1 MKKGSFGYLKKKRI
15 LSAAKSLLLLAAV
28 FICYFAALRHFHTNK
43 NIFSIAAALGA
54 LPAGRSIVMTIM
66 LMRARG
72 ASESVRAA
80 IDAVRGLQPDRS
92 GYDLC
97 LTAYDT
103 AFSLSHAAV
112 TAGHVVGL
120 TESPQTNCR
129 QCEDHIRQIL
139 EKDGL
144 SGYEVRIYDSLE
156 PYRKALEDL
165 TAPAG
170 TPEAGISETGISE
183 TGTSEAGT
191 PEAGTSEAGTSETGK
206 SVIGASVTAAS
217 EPGTSERTEDGR
229 VMKLLYS
236 VSL

>member
-1 MKKGSFGYLKKKRI
+1 MV
-15 LSAAKSLLLLAAV
+15 KSLMLLAAV
-28 FICYFAALRHFHTNK
+28 FLCYFAALRHFHTNK
-43 NIFSIAAALGA
+43 NIFTIIAALGA

-80 IDAVRGLQPDRS
+80 VGAVREIQPDRS

-112 TAGHVVGL
+112 TAGRVVGL

-144 SGYEVRIYDSLE
+144 SGYEVRIYDSLD
-156 PYRKALEDL
+156 PYLKTLEDL

-170 TPEAGISETGISE
+170 TTETSTTGTSTTGTSTSEAGISEAS
-183 TGTSEAGT
+183 TSEAS
-191 PEAGTSEAGTSETGK
+191 TSEAGTSET
-206 SVIGASVTAAS
+206 AAS
-217 EPGTSERTEDGR
+217 ETVTSDRTGDGR
-229 VMKLLYS
+229 VMKLLQSY
-236 VSL
+236 

>member
-15 LSAAKSLLLLAAV
+15 LSAVKSLLLLAAV

-72 ASESVRAA
+72 ASEYVRAA
-80 IDAVRGLQPDRS
+80 VDAVRGLQPGWS

-112 TAGHVVGL
+112 MAGRVVGL
-120 TESPQTNCR
+120 TENPQTNCR

-139 EKDGL
+139 EKNGL
-144 SGYEVRIYDSLE
+144 TGYEVRIYDSLE
-156 PYRKALEDL
+156 PYRKALESLAAL
-165 TAPAG
+165 TG
-170 TPEAGISETGISE
+170 KSEAGISEVVTSEAGKSVTGTSV
-183 TGTSEAGT
+183 TGTSE
-191 PEAGTSEAGTSETGK
+191 PVTSD
-206 SVIGASVTAAS
+206 
-217 EPGTSERTEDGR
+217 RTEDGR

>member
-15 LSAAKSLLLLAAV
+15 LSAVKSLLLLAAV

-72 ASESVRAA
+72 ASEYVRAA
-80 IDAVRGLQPDRS
+80 VDAVRGLQPGWS

-112 TAGHVVGL
+112 TAGRVVGL
-120 TESPQTNCR
+120 TENPQTNCR

-144 SGYEVRIYDSLE
+144 TGYEVRIYDSLE

-165 TAPAG
+165 AAL
-170 TPEAGISETGISE
+170 
-183 TGTSEAGT
+183 
-191 PEAGTSEAGTSETGK
+191 AGTSALFCFPLTSGCRNSFLDGQLRRSVETSKNLVPFPDYSGTAPFYSRRKRIAHAG
-206 SVIGASVTAAS
+206 IF
-217 EPGTSERTEDGR
+217 R
-229 VMKLLYS
+229 
-236 VSL
+236 

>member
-15 LSAAKSLLLLAAV
+15 LSAVKSLLLLAAV

-72 ASESVRAA
+72 ASESVRTAV
-80 IDAVRGLQPDRS
+80 DAVRGLQPGWS

-112 TAGHVVGL
+112 MAGRVVGL
-120 TESPQTNCR
+120 TENPQTNCR

-144 SGYEVRIYDSLE
+144 TGYEVRIYDSLE

-165 TAPAG
+165 AAL
-170 TPEAGISETGISE
+170 A
-183 TGTSEAGT
+183 GTSEAGT
-191 PEAGTSEAGTSETGK
+191 SEAGTSEAGTSEAGTSETGT
-206 SVIGASVTAAS
+206 SVT
-217 EPGTSERTEDGR
+217 GTSEAGTSDRTEDGR